1 MSREEAK
8 KEATIEVR
16 KARTKKERERGETK
30 RKGKPE
36 KKERTEKGK
45 GTMKIY
51 IKMSYCIRKLRERGR
66 VKDGK

>member
-36 KKERTEKGK
+36 KKRENRKGERDNEN
-45 GTMKIY
+45 IY
-51 IKMSYCIRKLRERGR
+51 KNELLHKKSYAREG
-66 VKDGK
+66 D